1 MVSKIALSGFN
12 GVSAIDLVPV
22 AQTACVAGV
31 GINGHGAAIVLAG
44 EFRSCSYE
52 HESTRHSVKE
62 PPAIANY
69 CSVCRWIARQRV
81 DHQIRV
87 HSLQYR

>member
-31 GINGHGAAIVLAG
+31 GIN
-44 EFRSCSYE
+44 EP
-52 HESTRHSVKE
+52 E
-62 PPAIANY
+62 PP
-69 CSVCRWIARQRV
+69 SF
-81 DHQIRV
+81 
-87 HSLQYR
+87 